1 MSSFNLFADVW
12 NQQEQNDALSLKGP
26 ILVIGAS
33 GFVGSK
39 LFFSLSR
46 LRGDVFAASRNI
58 LASWRFV
65 NKDHSIQNR
74 QLLNLDIGNYQNLST
89 VLQKIKPRTIFNLSA
104 YGAYERQSDFAQIHR
119 VNYWGTLNLVRILQ
133 ELGCDAFVQ
142 AGSSSEY
149 GLNCTA
155 PLEESQLKPN
165 SDYAVSKGAAS
176 LLLSY
181 YGGITGLPCAHLR
194 LYSVYGPF
202 EEKDRLIPRLVEAGI
217 KGKFPPFADKNISR
231 DFLYVD
237 DCTRAFVKAALTV
250 CKSEPGLSLNIGT
263 GKRTTLEEVAQTAGK
278 VFGISEPPSF
288 GTMSNRKWDLS
299 NWYSNST
306 QAIQKMDWSAR
317 VGFEEGLRL
326 TKAWEEH
333 SAKVFTYSAP
343 PAASKKL
350 SAIIAC
356 YRDHQAVPIMH
367 ERLTKAFQSI
377 GVDYEIIF
385 VNDRSPTTDEN
396 EIRNLCMT
404 DHHTLGISHSRNFG
418 SQSAFLSGIG
428 IATGD
433 AMILLDGD
441 LQDPPELIPD
451 FFKKWQE
458 GYDIVYGVRT
468 RRETSWLMQV
478 FYKLFY
484 RIFRKLS
491 DIEIPL
497 DAGDFSLIDAR
508 VARELLKLPEKDV
521 FLRGLRAWVGFKQT
535 GVPYERPERM
545 FGRTTNSFS
554 KNIWWAKKAIFS
566 FSMKP
571 LYYIQGLGATFFA
584 VSGLLTLLYL
594 GFYFVSPESSPPG
607 ITTIILLILG
617 IGGLQLLSISVL
629 GDYLGKVLEEVKN
642 RPRFIRSKIFQGKE
656 VYETPD
662 QVEEFLISLK
672 ESK

>member
-1 MSSFNLFADVW
+1 MSSFNLSADVW

-176 LLLSY
+176 LLVSY

-217 KGKFPPFADKNISR
+217 KGKFPPFADKHISR

-250 CKSEPGLSLNIGT
+250 CKSEPGLSLNVGT

-306 QAIQKMDWSAR
+306 QATHKMDWSAR
-317 VGFEEGLRL
+317 VSFEEGLRL

-356 YRDHQAVPIMH
+356 YRDHQAIPIMH

-441 LQDPPELIPD
+441 LQDPPDLIPE
-451 FFKKWQE
+451 FFKRWQE

-571 LYYIQGLGATFFA
+571 LYYIQGLGA
-584 VSGLLTLLYL
+584 
-594 GFYFVSPESSPPG
+594 
-607 ITTIILLILG
+607 
-617 IGGLQLLSISVL
+617 
-629 GDYLGKVLEEVKN
+629 
-642 RPRFIRSKIFQGKE
+642 
-656 VYETPD
+656 
-662 QVEEFLISLK
+662 
-672 ESK
+672 

>member
-1 MSSFNLFADVW
+1 MSSFNLSADVW

-176 LLLSY
+176 LLVSY

-217 KGKFPPFADKNISR
+217 KGKFPPFADKHISR

-250 CKSEPGLSLNIGT
+250 CKSEPGLSLNVGT

-306 QAIQKMDWSAR
+306 QATHKMDWSAR
-317 VGFEEGLRL
+317 VSFEEGLRL

-356 YRDHQAVPIMH
+356 YRDHQAIPIMH

-441 LQDPPELIPD
+441 LQDPPDLIPE
-451 FFKKWQE
+451 FFKRWQE

-594 GFYFVSPESSPPG
+594 GFYFLSPESAPPG